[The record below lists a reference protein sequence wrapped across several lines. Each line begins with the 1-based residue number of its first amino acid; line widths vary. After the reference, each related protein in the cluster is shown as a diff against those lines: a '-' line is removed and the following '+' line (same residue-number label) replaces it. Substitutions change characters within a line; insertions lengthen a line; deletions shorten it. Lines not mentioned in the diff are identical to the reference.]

1 MNSTNGGIVMKE
13 THCEPAK
20 NTCGQRKLL
29 PAEAQRLGKLLSI
42 LFWLFIP
49 SGIASI
55 MTSGNMADLSPA
67 VFTAGNVLLTAC
79 SLIYGIILIQMA
91 FAQPRYRTAGIFS
104 LLTSA
109 VVILI
114 AILCY
119 TTKID
124 SDSLIFSIIQFILA
138 FACVY
143 TEYSAHALLLQHI
156 EPDFSDKWSVLWKAN
171 IGSSVIIICGIVVLL
186 GSPIFG
192 ILLLLVSCIALIV
205 ISILKLVYL
214 YRTAKIF
221 RKYTDTQNSE
231 NII

>member
-1 MNSTNGGIVMKE
+1 MKE

-20 NTCGQRKLL
+20 NACEQRKLL

-79 SLIYGIILIQMA
+79 SLIYGIILIRMA
-91 FAQPRYRTAGIFS
+91 FAESRYRTAGIFS

-114 AILCY
+114 VILCN
-119 TTKID
+119 TTKVA
-124 SDSLIFSIIQFILA
+124 SDSLIFSIIQLVLA

-143 TEYSAHALLLQHI
+143 TEYSAHALLLQEI
-156 EPDFSDKWSVLWKAN
+156 EADLSAKWSVLWKGY
-171 IGSSVIIICGIVVLL
+171 IGSSIVIICGIVVLL

-192 ILLLLVSCIALIV
+192 ILLILISCFALVV

-221 RKYTDTQNSE
+221 RKYTDIQDSE